1 MRLAFS
7 SALRQSLLCVLVFG
21 SVGLLMG
28 AAPNPT
34 TTQLGA
40 EPTIGLAGSV
50 FTFTATV
57 TVSGK
62 PVTAGSVLFKQGARL
77 LGTSQVIFS
86 GPSAGTAILK
96 TTSFSPGL
104 YDVTTSY
111 SGAPQSAQS
120 TAASTSA
127 PVTTTVTGPALTSIS
142 LSVLPS
148 ATEQG
153 TYDLTA
159 TVLAAG
165 STIGRGTLGV
175 YEFVRNF

>member
-1 MRLAFS
+1 VRLAFS

-86 GPSAGTAILK
+86 GPSAGTATLK

-111 SGAPQSAQS
+111 SVRRNRHSQRPPAPQRHLR
-120 TAASTSA
+120 
-127 PVTTTVTGPALTSIS
+127 P
-142 LSVLPS
+142 
-148 ATEQG
+148 
-153 TYDLTA
+153 
-159 TVLAAG
+159 
-165 STIGRGTLGV
+165 R
-175 YEFVRNF
+175 